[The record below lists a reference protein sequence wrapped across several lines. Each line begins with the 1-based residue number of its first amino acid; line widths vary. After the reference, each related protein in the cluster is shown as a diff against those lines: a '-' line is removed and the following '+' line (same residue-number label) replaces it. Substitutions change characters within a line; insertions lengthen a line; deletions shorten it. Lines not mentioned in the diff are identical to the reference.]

1 MTTENVPAVV
11 EGRSDKSPR
20 RESLK
25 KKAAIRKFLE
35 LLNDGV
41 TKTDAYRTAFNTNAR
56 RACERANELL
66 RRPDVQELQ
75 MMIKKRMAE
84 EIAQRNA
91 WSQEQ
96 AITTLKE
103 AIQIGMDNMRR
114 RISMPAV
121 VAVTNAVQELNKMTG
136 LTGKD
141 LQVAQQLVIFQ
152 GEEKLKD

>member
-1 MTTENVPAVV
+1 MTPFEKQVPKNIVPV
-11 EGRSDKSPR
+11 PK

-25 KKAAIRKFLE
+25 KKQGIRRFLE
-35 LLNDGV
+35 LLEEGV
-41 TKTDAYRTAFNTNAR
+41 TKSDAYRQAFNPPKGAKVNT
-56 RACERANELL
+56 RANLLL
-66 RRPDVQELQ
+66 RRPDVQDLQ
-75 MMIKKRMAE
+75 RMMKEKLALE
-84 EIAQRNA
+84 AAQRTA

-114 RISMPAV
+114 KISMPAV
-121 VAVTNAVQELNKMTG
+121 LAVTNAVQELNKMSG

>member
-1 MTTENVPAVV
+1 MTPFEKQVPKNIVPV
-11 EGRSDKSPR
+11 PK

-25 KKAAIRKFLE
+25 KKQGIRRFLE
-35 LLNDGV
+35 LLEEGV
-41 TKTDAYRTAFNTNAR
+41 TKSDAYRQAFNPPKGAKVNT
-56 RACERANELL
+56 RANLLL
-66 RRPDVQELQ
+66 RRPDVQDLQ
-75 MMIKKRMAE
+75 RMMKEKLALE
-84 EIAQRNA
+84 AAQRTA

-103 AIQIGMDNMRR
+103 AIQIGMENMRR
-114 RISMPAV
+114 KISMPAV
-121 VAVTNAVQELNKMTG
+121 LAVTNAVQELNKMSG

>member
-1 MTTENVPAVV
+1 MVEKNVPEVMGEV
-11 EGRSDKSPR
+11 KKTQR

-35 LLNDGV
+35 LLNEGV
-41 TKTDAYRTAFNTNAR
+41 TKTDAYRTAFNTKAR

-66 RRPDVQELQ
+66 ARPDVQELQ
-75 MMIKKRMAE
+75 VMIKKRMAE
-84 EIAQRNA
+84 EIVNRSA

-103 AIQIGMDNMRR
+103 AINIGMENMRR
-114 RISMPAV
+114 KISMPAV
-121 VAVTNAVQELNKMTG
+121 LAVTNAVQELNKMSG

-152 GEEKLKD
+152 GEERLKD